1 MLKLQHSDE
10 YPILRYSWL
19 DRSKKNKP
27 LVDGFRIGIK
37 KDNVTAA
44 FR

>member
-19 DRSKKNKP
+19 DRSKKINP
-27 LVDGFRIGIK
+27 RLM
-37 KDNVTAA
+37 A
-44 FR
+44 FESELKR